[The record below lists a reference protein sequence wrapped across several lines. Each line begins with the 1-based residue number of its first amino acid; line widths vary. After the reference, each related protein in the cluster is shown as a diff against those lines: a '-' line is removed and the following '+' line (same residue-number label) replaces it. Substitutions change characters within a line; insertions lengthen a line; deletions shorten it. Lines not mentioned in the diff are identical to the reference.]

1 MMTSSICAKLS
12 SAVVDVSTWLKSL
25 RLHKYSPLFQQM
37 TYDEM
42 MNLTDEWLESRVSRL
57 WMIVS
62 LTITA
67 CSHRRHAQDKSV
79 LCCLCRWCEHNC
91 TWDKTGLSCLG
102 PVSNFQV
109 FNNPQ
114 YIQDWTVTN
123 WKLGRDKTKLSCLVA
138 NYVHTP
144 KTRTRQD
151 KTVYLVSTQFRWVF
165 VSSRPSFQ
173 FPSFQ

>member
-79 LCCLCRWCEHNC
+79 LCCLCRWCEHN
-91 TWDKTGLSCLG
+91 WWQDKTVLSCLD
-102 PVSNFQV
+102 PVSNLQLFSLK
-109 FNNPQ
+109 
-114 YIQDWTVTN
+114 YIEDYWKCGN
-123 WKLGRDKTKLSCLVA
+123 WKLGRDETNQCCLVC
-138 NYVHTP
+138 
-144 KTRTRQD
+144 
-151 KTVYLVSTQFRWVF
+151 
-165 VSSRPSFQ
+165 SSVPLHNSQ
-173 FPSFQ
+173 